1 MLQKMVVSY
10 RKRNKRH
17 CRFVSG
23 GAASVEKLLCMLF
36 VFPSI
41 VGAQPP
47 DYTTVAPL
55 FQQHCVVC
63 HRGDG
68 APLDLQLDSLAH
80 IRKGS
85 RSGAVV
91 IAGDPDNSEL
101 IRRIRGTSQPRMP
114 LTGPPFLSA
123 EEIDRIAA
131 WVAAG
136 LPGNDK
142 AVTTTVPRRLPAP
155 GDAVT
160 FADVKPIFLQRCV
173 KCHKDRGLHG
183 RPPEGLRLR
192 TWQQV
197 VSGGERA
204 VVVPGVPQASELIRR
219 IRGES
224 RPRMPFDGP
233 PFLAQAEIRVISDW
247 VAQGAPDA
255 DGKPVSVPAGMRVR
269 LQGRLTGQWQLDGL
283 DLIVDSG
290 TRIDKRPGVGDYVE
304 VRGTV
309 RSDGRVHASRIRRR

>member
-1 MLQKMVVSY
+1 M
-10 RKRNKRH
+10 
-17 CRFVSG
+17 SG
-23 GAASVEKLLCMLF
+23 GAASVAKLLCTSF

-41 VGAQPP
+41 VAAQPP
-47 DYTTVAPL
+47 DYATVAPI
-55 FQQHCVVC
+55 FQQYCVVC
-63 HRGDG
+63 HRGDS
-68 APLDLQLDSLAH
+68 APRDLQLDSLAH
-80 IRKGS
+80 IKKGS
-85 RSGAVV
+85 RTGAVV

-101 IRRIRGTSQPRMP
+101 MRRIRGTSQPRMP

-142 AVTTTVPRRLPAP
+142 AVNTTTPRRLPAP
-155 GDAVT
+155 GDPVT
-160 FADVKPIFLQRCV
+160 FADVEPIFLQRCV

-183 RPPEGLRLR
+183 SPPEGLRLQ

-224 RPRMPFDGP
+224 QPRMPYDGP
-233 PFLAQAEIRVISDW
+233 PFLTQAEIRVINDW
-247 VAQGAPDA
+247 VAQGALDA
-255 DGKPVSVPAGMRVR
+255 HGKQVPVPAGMRVR
-269 LQGRLTGQWQLDGL
+269 LQGRLTGKWQLDGL
-283 DLIVDSG
+283 DLVVDSG
-290 TRIDKRPGVGDYVE
+290 TRIDKRPRVGDYVE
-304 VRGTV
+304 VRGSV